1 MTVGPT
7 ELFLILGAALLLF
20 GPNRL
25 PELARSLGQATRQ
38 YQMGLKEVKRD
49 LMAEA
54 SDLTKPLSEEDELIA
69 TAKSLNIPTEGRSIE
84 EIAED
89 ILAKQSQ

>member
-1 MTVGPT
+1 
-7 ELFLILGAALLLF
+7 
-20 GPNRL
+20 
-25 PELARSLGQATRQ
+25 
-38 YQMGLKEVKRD
+38 MGLKEVKRD

>member
-20 GPNRL
+20 GPNKL
-25 PELARSLGQATRQ
+25 PEIARSLGQATRQ
-38 YQMGLKEVKRD
+38 YKMGLNEVKKD
-49 LMAEA
+49 IMTGATEM
-54 SDLTKPLSEEDELIA
+54 TKPLTEEDELIA

-89 ILAKQSQ
+89 ILSRQS